1 MELQTR
7 KVNNTVALM
16 KYINFYDERTLFD
29 TPNIDKFIDFY
40 TDNKLSNHKNE
51 IWKSLLQNTL
61 HGKSGMDLA
70 ITSFS

>member
-40 TDNKLSNHKNE
+40 TDNKLSNHK
-51 IWKSLLQNTL
+51 K
-61 HGKSGMDLA
+61 
-70 ITSFS
+70 